1 MARSLQH
8 GLDLWGAS
16 LTIGPFMK
24 QALIL
29 VCLVFGLAGC
39 VNVSKDRREQL
50 RRDTDVTKPQAM
62 PARRAYLR
70 YLLLGGKNPRDPDP
84 HVRATCAQLL
94 GEVGEPEDLDS
105 LMVAIKGL
113 YADDNVMVR
122 LECAIAIG
130 KLRYAGIT
138 DRRRKQALSELTN
151 LLALE
156 RDTAGRIKETDY
168 QVRNALINSLGALG
182 HRDSASALLDVARR
196 MRSDLQ
202 NLETA
207 VFTGAGEE
215 GLFDQCLETLRLLTG
230 VTLEKARQNRSASD
244 SIDDHLQWWG
254 ERIAEMP
261 QVPLG

>member
-1 MARSLQH
+1 MARSLQR

-24 QALIL
+24 HALLL
-29 VCLVFGLAGC
+29 VLLVLGLAGC
-39 VNVSKDRREQL
+39 VNVAKERREQL
-50 RRDTDVTKPQAM
+50 RRDTDVTSAKDM
-62 PARRAYLR
+62 PARRAHLR
-70 YLLLGGKNPRDPDP
+70 ELLIGGKNPRDPDP

-94 GEVGEPEDLDS
+94 GEVGEPDDLDTFI
-105 LMVAIKGL
+105 VALKGL
-113 YADDNVMVR
+113 YADENVMVR
-122 LECAIAIG
+122 LECAIALG
-130 KLRYAGIT
+130 KLRYTGVT
-138 DRRRKQALSELTN
+138 DRRRRQALSELTN
-151 LLALE
+151 LLAYE
-156 RDTAGRIKETDY
+156 RDGSGRIKETDY

-182 HRDSASALLDVARR
+182 QRDSASALLDVARR

-230 VTLEKARQNRSASD
+230 ITLERARQNRSASD